1 MSALARIAIVTG
13 DTAASRA
20 VAGAA
25 ATLLTLY
32 TGRKPSKRAMEALQL
47 YWLGYASLDELCVA
61 LKIEK
66 KANV

>member
-1 MSALARIAIVTG
+1 
-13 DTAASRA
+13 
-20 VAGAA
+20 
-25 ATLLTLY
+25 
-32 TGRKPSKRAMEALQL
+32 MEALQL